1 MGLEQIPSVDQG
13 SCTQDDG
20 RGENGDAQ
28 TLGSQ
33 ALTGNWFWRLS
44 SGRGERRCPA
54 RSLCPAVRLLGWLP
68 GGLFP
73 VREAWGHCFC
83 NHRHTGVLPVAPS
96 EREATEQILKVGIA
110 LGASWPQ
117 EGMSSC
123 DQEACALELPAPRA
137 CCLQTHRDQ
146 GIVLCFPMNGLGSQA
161 QTGSLQNQTVPGT
174 VACQARWPRC
184 AGSLTLAVLALLAC
198 HFTTLCSQNG
208 GGKGR
213 ANCSLCSPRMLRA
226 WSLAGGCEMCLGG
239 NGPALHPLF
248 VSSKTP
254 CPHSGPLPSSARPG
268 EPCAG
273 IQLLQRRW
281 PGISKQGSEGA
292 GAVRGELGGE
302 SVVTP
307 GSPEITGACKAA
319 PGRWE
324 ANATYKVPKHDG

>member
-13 SCTQDDG
+13 SCTQDYG
-20 RGENGDAQ
+20 RGETGDAQ

-117 EGMSSC
+117 EGKSSC

-137 CCLQTHRDQ
+137 CRLQTHRDQ
-146 GIVLCFPMNGLGSQA
+146 GIIVCFPMNGLGSQA
-161 QTGSLQNQTVPGT
+161 QTGSLQNQTAPGT
-174 VACQARWPRC
+174 VAFQARWPGC
-184 AGSLTLAVLALLAC
+184 AGSLTLAVLALLVC

-208 GGKGR
+208 GGGGQGESKLQ
-213 ANCSLCSPRMLRA
+213 SLQPQDTQ
-226 WSLAGGCEMCLGG
+226 SLAGGCEMCLGG
-239 NGPALHPLF
+239 TALPCIPSLCHQRHLVPTLVPSPAL
-248 VSSKTP
+248 
-254 CPHSGPLPSSARPG
+254 PG
-268 EPCAG
+268 
-273 IQLLQRRW
+273 
-281 PGISKQGSEGA
+281 QGSHALGSSCCSA
-292 GAVRGELGGE
+292 GGLGLASRGVKGPVRCGESSVVSQSSLQAALRSQAPAKQPLGGGKP
-302 SVVTP
+302 TP
-307 GSPEITGACKAA
+307 PTKC
-319 PGRWE
+319 
-324 ANATYKVPKHDG
+324 

>member
-13 SCTQDDG
+13 SCTQDYG
-20 RGENGDAQ
+20 RGETGDAQ

-68 GGLFP
+68 GSLFP

-117 EGMSSC
+117 EGKSSC

-137 CCLQTHRDQ
+137 CRLQTHRDQ
-146 GIVLCFPMNGLGSQA
+146 GIIVCFPMNGLGSQA
-161 QTGSLQNQTVPGT
+161 QTGSLQNQTAPGT
-174 VACQARWPRC
+174 VAFQARWPGC
-184 AGSLTLAVLALLAC
+184 AGSLTLAVLALLVC
-198 HFTTLCSQNG
+198 HFTTLCSQNGGG

-213 ANCSLCSPRMLRA
+213 ANCSLCSPRILRA
-226 WSLAGGCEMCLGG
+226 LLGDVRCAWG
-239 NGPALHPLF
+239 EQ
-248 VSSKTP
+248 P
-254 CPHSGPLPSSARPG
+254 CPASPLCVIRDTLSPLWSPPQLCPARG
-268 EPCAG
+268 AM
-273 IQLLQRRW
+273 RW
-281 PGISKQGSEGA
+281 DP
-292 GAVRGELGGE
+292 
-302 SVVTP
+302 
-307 GSPEITGACKAA
+307 AA
-319 PGRWE
+319 AAQVAW
-324 ANATYKVPKHDG
+324 D